1 MKFIIKEINEWLET
15 IFSYLPGKTGVL
27 IRSLWF
33 RYRWKN
39 PVDVRI
45 APFCNF
51 YNPNEIEFKDKTSIG
66 KGCLFSADGGSIEV
80 GESFSCNTNC
90 HINASIGGKIL
101 FGNNILIGPN
111 VVIRTA
117 NHNFHQNDKPINQQG
132 HNYANIKIADNVWI
146 GANCVILNDVKI
158 GEGTIIAAGAVVNKD
173 VEPFTIVGGVPA
185 KMIKS
190 IKNK

>member
-1 MKFIIKEINEWLET
+1 MKFITKEINEWLET
-15 IFSYLPGKTGVL
+15 IFSYLPAKTGIL

-51 YNPNEIEFKDKTSIG
+51 HNPNEIKFKDKTSIG
-66 KGCLFSADGGSIEV
+66 IGCFFSAEGGTIEV
-80 GESFSCNTNC
+80 GKSFSCNTNC

-101 FGNNILIGPN
+101 LKNNILLGPN

-117 NHNFHQNDKPINQQG
+117 NHNFHQNHKPINQQG
-132 HNYANIKIADNVWI
+132 HNYADIKIADNVWI

-158 GEGTIIAAGAVVNKD
+158 GEGAIIAAGAVVNKD